1 MDENSSV
8 GLGHYAVVLRRQW
21 KTIALVTVLGISGAA
36 LYLGMAPTSV
46 TASTV
51 VNLNVITTDPF
62 NPAKASSALLDA
74 STEQQLASSYVV
86 AQSAAASLAHGDS
99 VAALRA
105 GVNVTTLA
113 NGTTMAISYTSMTA
127 PSARAGADALA
138 NSYLAYR
145 QGQAEER
152 KSKLQGQLQQQLTG
166 LQKALPGA
174 GGSAPSIL
182 TQIGSVQ
189 SQLNQLSL
197 IDTSGGSVLNPAAQN
212 EVIYHP
218 QPLTVM
224 LTGSLAAFVLGLVLA
239 FAVNILDR
247 RVRDWYDV
255 RGAGAGPLL
264 ARFSASRTTMPAA
277 GADLDQFRVVRERLL
292 ASSNDGLRTLTVID
306 ETHYAQPSD
315 VAANLAVVLAEA
327 GTRVELIMMGASD
340 EQMRVLTAGLQLD
353 GRAAGAEGR
362 MFRSALVQ
370 SLSVFQP
377 QGGRTIFDADH
388 FLTEAVRRELMARES
403 GQIVVLALPPAAP
416 HASRLAAGR
425 LSDSVLLVGECLR
438 TRIDALALNAAEMS
452 DIEAQLAGTV
462 LVPSGRRI
470 IDPEGST
477 KEGRHRHAKSS
488 PAEAPIESAAVAS
501 LAESVSRAK
510 LADPASKASLSDSGR
525 KTGSLRAS

>member
-21 KTIALVTVLGISGAA
+21 KTIALVTLLGISASA
-36 LYLGMAPTSV
+36 VYLGLTPTSV

-74 STEQQLASSYVV
+74 STEQQLASSFVV
-86 AQSAAASLAHGDS
+86 AQSAAANLAHGDS

-113 NGTTMAISYTSMTA
+113 NGTTMAISYTSSSA
-127 PSARAGADALA
+127 QNARAGADALA
-138 NSYLAYR
+138 NSYLSYR

-152 KSKLQGQLQQQLTG
+152 KSKLQGQLQQQLSG
-166 LQKALPGA
+166 LQKALPRA

-182 TQIGSVQ
+182 AQIGSVQ

-197 IDTSGGSVLNPAAQN
+197 IDTSGGTVLNPAAQN
-212 EVIYHP
+212 EVSYHP
-218 QPLTVM
+218 QPVTVM

-239 FAVNILDR
+239 FAVNMLDR

-264 ARFSASRTTMPAA
+264 VRLSASRATMPAA
-277 GADLDQFRVVRERLL
+277 GTDLDQFRVVRERLL
-292 ASSNDGLRTLTVID
+292 ASSNNRLRTLTVID
-306 ETHYAQPSD
+306 ETQHSWPSD

-340 EQMRVLTAGLQLD
+340 DQMRVLAAGLQLD
-353 GRAAGAEGR
+353 SHAAGADGR
-362 MFRSALVQ
+362 LFRSGLVQ

-377 QGGRTIFDADH
+377 QRGRTIFDADD
-388 FLTEAVRRELMARES
+388 FVTEAVRRELIGRES
-403 GQIVVLALPPAAP
+403 GQVIILALPPAAP
-416 HASRLAAGR
+416 HSSRLAAGR
-425 LSDSVLLVGECLR
+425 LSDFVLLVGECLR

-470 IDPEGST
+470 LDPEASA
-477 KEGRHRHAKSS
+477 KEGRHREVKGL
-488 PAEAPIESAAVAS
+488 PKSAAQGTAS
-501 LAESVSRAK
+501 KALLAEST
-510 LADPASKASLSDSGR
+510 SKASISDSIS
-525 KTGSLRAS
+525 KAGSFKSS

>member
-8 GLGHYAVVLRRQW
+8 GLGHYPVVLRRQW
-21 KTIALVTVLGISGAA
+21 KTIALVTILGISAAA
-36 LYLGMAPTSV
+36 LYLGITPTSV

-74 STEQQLASSYVV
+74 STEQQLAGSYVV

-105 GVNVTTLA
+105 GVSVTTLA
-113 NGTTMAISYTSMTA
+113 NGTTMAISYTSTTA
-127 PSARAGADALA
+127 QNARAGADAIA

-152 KSKLQGQLQQQLTG
+152 KSKLQGQLQQQLSG
-166 LQKALPGA
+166 LQKALPHA

-182 TQIGSVQ
+182 AQIGSVQ

-197 IDTSGGSVLNPAAQN
+197 IDTSGGTVLNPAAQN
-212 EVIYHP
+212 EVSYHP
-218 QPLTVM
+218 QPVTVM

-239 FAVNILDR
+239 FAVNMLDR

-264 ARFSASRTTMPAA
+264 VRFSASRTTMPAA
-277 GADLDQFRVVRERLL
+277 GTDLDQFRVVRERLL
-292 ASSNDGLRTLTVID
+292 ASSNDRLRTLTVID
-306 ETHYAQPSD
+306 ETQHFQPSD

-327 GTRVELIMMGASD
+327 GTRVQLILMGASD
-340 EQMRVLTAGLQLD
+340 EQMRILTAGLQLERHTAGAD
-353 GRAAGAEGR
+353 GRV
-362 MFRSALVQ
+362 FRSALVQ

-377 QGGRTIFDADH
+377 QRGRNIFDADD
-388 FLTEAVRRELMARES
+388 FVSEAVRRELIGRES
-403 GQIVVLALPPAAP
+403 GQVIILALPPSAP

-425 LSDSVLLVGECLR
+425 LSDCVLIVGECMR
-438 TRIDALALNAAEMS
+438 TRIDALAQNAAEMN

-470 IDPEGST
+470 LDPEGST
-477 KEGRHRHAKSS
+477 KEGRHRDV
-488 PAEAPIESAAVAS
+488 ESLPKAVPS
-501 LAESVSRAK
+501 ESVSTAF
-510 LADPASKASLSDSGR
+510 LTESVSKASFSESGS
-525 KTGSLRAS
+525 KAGSLKSS